1 MLTVIP
7 VRFKYNPKP
16 YWFKF
21 ENCDPAAGDYVLV
34 AKDGGMVVGQ
44 VQDPPFE
51 ITDEQ
56 AESLSTSLKSIVRI
70 ANDED
75 LEELERLDQKGAEAK
90 KVFRELAKKR
100 ELDIKPIDVEY
111 LMGADKAIFHFSSEE
126 RVDFR
131 ELVKDLASRLHIHVD
146 MQQIGVRDE
155 ARVTGGL
162 GHCGEVLCCVRF
174 ASEFMPVSI
183 RMAKEQDLPLNP
195 TKVSGACGRLM
206 CCLRYEFE
214 AYKEFKAR
222 APKVNAIVD
231 TPAGKAKVVEIDVPR
246 ELVKIRMEEGSETFY
261 VPIGGM
267 ETDPESDSP
276 RPCRVCEEAFNEHCP
291 MSLRSEK
298 AVLAVKIPEAEE
310 EPEQPKKQ
318 EKRKRGKKGKKG
330 ASQPEQAKQPEV
342 KRQQGAE
349 REAQA
354 PSKSSK
360 RRRRKSSSKG
370 REGASNTGSEAQAA
384 APKDAAKPR
393 PGQRS
398 SGVRNPQDSIGGN
411 RQKGEA
417 ASKGQ
422 AKGDGASKAEGG
434 QPKGGSQGKSKSSRR
449 RGNRKKNP
457 NASGGGTQSAQQ
469 KPQTN
474 QQKPQGGAGGNAGA
488 ANAHRKRRRTNPGQ
502 SEKQ

>member
-1 MLTVIP
+1 MPTVIP
-7 VRFKYNPKP
+7 VRFRYNHKP
-16 YWFKF
+16 FWFKF
-21 ENCDPAAGDYVLV
+21 EDCEPVAGDYVLV

-44 VQDPPFE
+44 VQDAPFD
-51 ITDEQ
+51 IT
-56 AESLSTSLKSIVRI
+56 
-70 ANDED
+70 D
-75 LEELERLDQKGAEAK
+75 LEELERLDEKGVEAK

-111 LMGADKAIFHFSSEE
+111 LMGVDKAIFHFSSEE

-131 ELVKDLASRLHIHVD
+131 ELVRDLASRLHIHVD
-146 MQQIGVRDE
+146 MQQMGVRDE

-174 ASEFMPVSI
+174 TNEFMPVSI

-214 AYKEFKAR
+214 TYKEFKSR

-267 ETDPESDSP
+267 EVDPESDNP

-298 AVLAVKIPEAEE
+298 PVLSVKLPEAEE

-318 EKRKRGKKGKKG
+318 DKRKRGKKGKKG
-330 ASQPEQAKQPEV
+330 APQGEQAKQP
-342 KRQQGAE
+342 QGGE
-349 REAQA
+349 REAQGG
-354 PSKSSK
+354 SKSSK
-360 RRRRKSSSKG
+360 RRRRKSSSKS
-370 REGASNTGSEAQAA
+370 REAAVSAGGEAQAA

-398 SGVRNPQDSIGGN
+398 SAIRNPQDSPSGN
-411 RQKGEA
+411 RQKGEGG
-417 ASKGQ
+417 SKKQ
-422 AKGDGASKAEGG
+422 AQGEGG
-434 QPKGGSQGKSKSSRR
+434 QPKGGSQSKSKSSRR
-449 RGNRKKNP
+449 RSKGKKNP
-457 NASGGGTQSAQQ
+457 NASGSGANAQSGQ
-469 KPQTN
+469 
-474 QQKPQGGAGGNAGA
+474 QQKPQGGSGGNASA

-502 SEKQ
+502 SDKQ